1 LDLIGAVA
9 PAKDGAIVDIGG
21 GASLLVDCLLG
32 RGYNHVTVVDVS
44 EAALGVARARLG
56 TQGDAV
62 TWVAADARYVRLPTQ
77 VDLWHDRAVF
87 HFLTEEADRQ
97 AYLES
102 VRSALRVGGHLILA
116 TFALNGPERCS
127 GLPVRRYD
135 PDSMGEFLGPD
146 FELVESLERE
156 HVTPGGSSQLFIYAV
171 FRRVR

>member
-9 PAKDGAIVDIGG
+9 PARDGAIVDIGG
-21 GASLLVDCLLG
+21 GASLLVDCLLD
-32 RGYNHVTVVDVS
+32 RGYTQVMVVDVS
-44 EAALGVARARLG
+44 EAALKVARARLG
-56 TQGDAV
+56 ARGDVV

-97 AYLES
+97 PYLDS

-146 FELVESLERE
+146 FELVQSLERE
-156 HVTPGGSSQLFIYAV
+156 HVTPGGSSQMFTYVV
-171 FRRVR
+171 FRRLR

>member
-9 PAKDGAIVDIGG
+9 PARESAIVDIGG
-21 GASLLVDCLLG
+21 GASLLVDCLLD
-32 RGYNHVTVVDVS
+32 RGYRHLAVVDVS
-44 EAALGVARARLG
+44 EAALEIARVRLGPRGDGVA
-56 TQGDAV
+56 
-62 TWVAADARYVRLPTQ
+62 WVAADARYVRLPTQ

-102 VRSALRVGGHLILA
+102 VRSALRVGGHVILA

-146 FELVESLERE
+146 FELVQSLERE
-156 HVTPGGSSQLFIYAV
+156 HVTPGGSSQLFTYAV
-171 FRRVR
+171 FRRIR

>member
-1 LDLIGAVA
+1 MDLIGAVA
-9 PAKDGAIVDIGG
+9 PARDGAIVDIGG
-21 GASLLVDCLLG
+21 GASLLVDCLLD
-32 RGYNHVTVVDVS
+32 RGYNQVTVVDVS
-44 EAALGVARARLG
+44 EAALEVARARLG
-56 TQGDAV
+56 ARGDVV
-62 TWVAADARYVRLPTQ
+62 TWVAADARYVRLPAQ

-102 VRSALRVGGHLILA
+102 VRSALRAGGHLILA

-146 FELVESLERE
+146 FELVQSLERE
-156 HVTPGGSSQLFIYAV
+156 HFTPGGSGQLFAYAV